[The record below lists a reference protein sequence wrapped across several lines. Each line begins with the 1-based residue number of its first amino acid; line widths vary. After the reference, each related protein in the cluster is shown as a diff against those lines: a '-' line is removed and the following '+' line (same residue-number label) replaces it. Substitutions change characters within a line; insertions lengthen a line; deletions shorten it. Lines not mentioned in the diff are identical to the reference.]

1 MGLVLVFDLD
11 QTLID
16 SNGLSKKQGNDNI
29 WNRIGSHLNMRLIN
43 EVFRPALELRV
54 EKKVDAI
61 FLLSNNS
68 GKEYVINVIH
78 YLALILGVDEPFDY
92 VMIRQ
97 HSSRPQS
104 LNPPKRI
111 QDVKFMMDNAVVA
124 IPYSD
129 DLASRVYFFDDNTT
143 HEIRKELEP
152 DHYIEIQG
160 PDVDENEQNMG
171 FIAGKPDFSDY
182 REITRVL
189 KDLEKVSNSRRR
201 STLPLLPP
209 SPPVSRGGSRK
220 LRKMKRKSRK
230 ATKRK

>member
-11 QTLID
+11 QTIID
-16 SNGLSKKQGNDNI
+16 SNGLSLSKNQGKENI
-29 WNRIGSHLNMRLIN
+29 WNRIGSHLNTKIIN
-43 EVFRPALELRV
+43 EVLKPALELRV
-54 EKKVDAI
+54 ERKVDAI

-68 GKEYVINVIH
+68 GKEYVVNVIH

-104 LNPPKRI
+104 DNPPKRLE
-111 QDVKFMMDNAVVA
+111 DVKFMMDNTVIP

-129 DLASRVYFFDDNTT
+129 DTLANRVYFFDDNTS
-143 HEIRKELEP
+143 HEIRKEIEP

-160 PDVDENEQNMG
+160 PDVDPAGRNMG

-189 KDLEKVSNSRRR
+189 KS
-201 STLPLLPP
+201 LLT
-209 SPPVSRGGSRK
+209 RGGSRK
-220 LRKMKRKSRK
+220 KTRKIRRKTRKGSR
-230 ATKRK
+230 RK

>member
-16 SNGLSKKQGNDNI
+16 SNGLSLSKNQGKENI
-29 WNRIGSHLNMRLIN
+29 WNRIGSHLNTKIIN
-43 EVFRPALELRV
+43 EVLKPALELRV
-54 EKKVDAI
+54 ERKVDAI

-68 GKEYVINVIH
+68 GKEYVVNVIH

-104 LNPPKRI
+104 DNPPKRL
-111 QDVKFMMDNAVVA
+111 QDVKFMMDNTVIP

-129 DLASRVYFFDDNTT
+129 DTLASRVYFFDDNTA

-160 PDVDENEQNMG
+160 PDVDAAGNNIG
-171 FIAGKPDFSDY
+171 FISGNLISQTIERLYVF
-182 REITRVL
+182 
-189 KDLEKVSNSRRR
+189 
-201 STLPLLPP
+201 
-209 SPPVSRGGSRK
+209 
-220 LRKMKRKSRK
+220 
-230 ATKRK
+230 